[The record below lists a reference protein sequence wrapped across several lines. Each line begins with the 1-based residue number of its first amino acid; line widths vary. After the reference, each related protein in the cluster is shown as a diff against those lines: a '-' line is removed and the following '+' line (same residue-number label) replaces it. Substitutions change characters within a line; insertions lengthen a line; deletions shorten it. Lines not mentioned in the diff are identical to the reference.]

1 MPINYEAA
9 KTLIKGLVQKMKSFR
24 GNWNQNDPTADD
36 YIKNRPFYAEV
47 KESEVYAV
55 PRQGYAFD
63 VGDYVAGY
71 HETNSNDIFTVGKTY
86 MVEIDGAVSELK
98 CKSMTIDNGPTWK
111 YFGSMCLI
119 IMMEGLDRATA
130 AAYLLENFGIEDSG
144 ENFCILSAPAQGMFF
159 IVFEDISTT
168 IHSVAVYSIEDVE
181 CVHKINS
188 KYLPD
193 MNYVSFDR
201 YQSLTREQQ
210 YNVLDNIGDV
220 LWDNFADRYHSHT
233 TSDIYSGIFP
243 VTRGGTGYSSI
254 ADATYTTARYRASS
268 LHSTETNPTTNGTIC
283 WTYE

>member
-47 KESEVYAV
+47 KESEVYTL
-55 PRQGYAFD
+55 PRKSYEFEVREYA
-63 VGDYVAGY
+63 AGFQCY
-71 HETNSNDIFTVGKTY
+71 NGNDIFTVGKTY
-86 MVEIDGAVSELK
+86 MVEIDGTVFKSE
-98 CKSMTIDNGPTWK
+98 CKSVTIGGQVVK
-111 YFGSMCLI
+111 YFGSPCVSQMYFGN
-119 IMMEGLDRATA
+119 MDRSTA
-130 AAYLLENFGIEDSG
+130 AAIMLEQIGIEDSG
-144 ENFCILSAPAQGMFF
+144 DSFF
-159 IVFEDISTT
+159 ISYNHNVEKIIIVVEDTSST
-168 IHSVAVYSIEDVE
+168 IHSVAVYSIEDIE
-181 CVHKINS
+181 KVHKIDN

-201 YQSLTREQQ
+201 YQGLTMEQQ

-220 LWDNFADRYHSHT
+220 LQDNFADRYHSHT

-254 ADATYTTARYRASS
+254 ADTTYTTARYRASS
-268 LHSTETNPTTNGTIC
+268 LHSSETNPTTNGTIC